1 MLIIQ
6 QQSTDPYFNI
16 ATEEHLLK
24 NYADDIF
31 ILYRNQPS
39 IIVGKHQNT
48 AAEINYDFVKQRGI
62 KVVRRLSGGGTVYH
76 DLGNLNYTFIA
87 NGSEGNLVNFK
98 KHTQPILEVLNSL
111 GIDALIGGKNDI
123 RVGSKKVS
131 GNAEHVYKSRV
142 LHHGTLLFSSNLD
155 DLNEAIR
162 VDTGTYTD
170 KAVKSIRSKVAN
182 ISEYLKTNTP
192 IEEFARMIE
201 DHIKSVFPNSKAF
214 NLSSEDISSINN
226 LVKTKYSSWEW
237 NFGYSPSYTLNR
249 RIEFNSK
256 QLLFELT
263 VDKGIIYQIS
273 ISGDLDKNVVAKI
286 KQQLVG
292 CKHDYETILTQ
303 LSLIELDK
311 TIANL
316 SIKELISGLF

>member
-1 MLIIQ
+1 MLIFK
-6 QQSTDPYFNI
+6 QSSNDPYFNI

-24 NYADDIF
+24 NYDDDIF

-87 NGSEGNLVNFK
+87 NGSEGNLVDFK
-98 KHTQPILEVLNSL
+98 KHTRPILEVLNAL
-111 GIDALIGGKNDI
+111 GVDAIIGGKNDI
-123 RVGSKKVS
+123 RVGGKKVS
-131 GNAEHVYKSRV
+131 GNAEHVYKNRV

-155 DLNEAIR
+155 DLNEAIK
-162 VDTGTYTD
+162 VDTATYSD
-170 KAVKSIRSKVAN
+170 KAVKSIRSQVVN
-182 ISEYLKTNTP
+182 ISEYLKSEIL
-192 IEEFARMIE
+192 IEGFAELIVN
-201 DHIKSVFPNSKAF
+201 HVKKIFPNSAEYS
-214 NLSSEDISSINN
+214 LSSEDISSINN
-226 LVKTKYSSWEW
+226 LVKTKYSTWEW
-237 NFGYSPSYTLNR
+237 NYGYSPSYTLNR
-249 RIEFNSK
+249 RIVFKSK
-256 QLLFELT
+256 QLIIELT

-273 ISGDLDKNVVAKI
+273 ISGDLDKNEVAKI
-286 KQQLVG
+286 KQQLIG

-311 TIANL
+311 TIAHL